1 MMTPYDRIR
10 EELASNY
17 GYSSLISSMAQ
28 RALDAGVAP
37 NSVLDAL
44 RGNNP
49 KEELDYLIRY
59 S

>member
-17 GYSSLISSMAQ
+17 GYGSLVSSMAQ
-28 RALDAGVAP
+28 RALDAGAAP
-37 NSVLDAL
+37 NSVLSAL
-44 RGNNP
+44 RSDNP
-49 KEELDYLIRY
+49 ENELEALIRY